1 LKNLSVEVIGDWEL
15 SSDRKWLSFAIS
27 QIIDNAVKYSKTD
40 GTIIISISDGNIV
53 ISDDGIGIL
62 EEDLPRL
69 FDEGFTGFNG
79 HEHQKAT
86 GLGLYMTKQV
96 LDTLNLNIT
105 IDSQIDK
112 GTQVEISSHKN

>member
-1 LKNLSVEVIGDWEL
+1 MRFFGDWEL
-15 SSDRKWLSFAIS
+15 ISDRKWLSFAIS

-69 FDEGFTGFNG
+69 LMKVLLVLTVMN
-79 HEHQKAT
+79 
-86 GLGLYMTKQV
+86 TKKQPV
-96 LDTLNLNIT
+96 
-105 IDSQIDK
+105 
-112 GTQVEISSHKN
+112 